1 MKRSQMFVAE
11 AELGPPVIR
20 WLRDNGGSCVAQEV
34 AAGSGVADL
43 VAGFGSAK
51 DLRNRRRQAAALP
64 DHVQLALIDFCQTSR
79 TERELRAWAPHGYS
93 GLRTRAIQPL
103 LKQGLLAVTPSGIR
117 SRRRPRDPFERVI
130 AVELKLRGSERG
142 LLQAFSYRVFA
153 DAAFLAI
160 PAVRVTPKVMARARE
175 LGVGLLAVHDQHVDE
190 VVEPERTSLATPG
203 RRRLAS
209 EKVLHG
215 ATLTDRQAGA
225 PAVSLSRQVS

>member
-1 MKRSQMFVAE
+1 MFAAE
-11 AELGPPVIR
+11 TELGAPVIR

-43 VAGFGSAK
+43 VAGFGTVK

-64 DHVQLALIDFCQTSR
+64 DHVQLALVDFCQISR
-79 TERELRAWAPHGYS
+79 TERELRDWAPHGYA
-93 GLRTRAIQPL
+93 GLRTRAIRPL
-103 LKQGLLAVTPSGIR
+103 LEQGLLTVTPSGVR
-117 SRRRPRDPFERVI
+117 SRRRPRDPFERII

-142 LLQAFSYRVFA
+142 FLQAFSYRVFA
-153 DAAFLAI
+153 DAAYLAI
-160 PAVRVTPKVMARARE
+160 PAVRVSPKVMVRARD
-175 LGVGLLAVHDQHVDE
+175 LGVGLLAVHESHVDE
-190 VVEPERTSLATPG
+190 VVEPDRISLATPG

-225 PAVSLSRQVS
+225 PAVSLSWQTS